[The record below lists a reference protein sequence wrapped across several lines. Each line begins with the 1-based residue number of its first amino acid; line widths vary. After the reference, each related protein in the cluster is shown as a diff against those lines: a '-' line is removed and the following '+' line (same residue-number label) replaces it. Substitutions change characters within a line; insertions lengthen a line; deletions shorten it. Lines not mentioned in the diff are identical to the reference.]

1 MKIIDHKTFSNNLEY
16 LEELKQA
23 EGQLNESIIC
33 LVDYKRNLTA
43 TIDFLIRKFEN
54 FGLEVTS
61 LDEANIIAY
70 FQDNE
75 INYYT
80 VKAYMIETIEV
91 LKQTMLDENEFFKD
105 FTAIEFFTKYMEIL
119 IMLCNASPDK
129 KHFRKTIK
137 KIVSIQ
143 TNVTKQ
149 NLIDFYGK
157 QTERQVVNC
166 LSMSI
171 ELYRFKKEA
180 M

>member
-1 MKIIDHKTFSNNLEY
+1 MKIVDYKTFSNNLEY
-16 LEELKQA
+16 LEELKHA
-23 EGQLNESIIC
+23 EGHLNESIIC

-91 LKQTMLDENEFFKD
+91 LKRTMLDENEFF
-105 FTAIEFFTKYMEIL
+105 
-119 IMLCNASPDK
+119 
-129 KHFRKTIK
+129 
-137 KIVSIQ
+137 
-143 TNVTKQ
+143 
-149 NLIDFYGK
+149 
-157 QTERQVVNC
+157 
-166 LSMSI
+166 
-171 ELYRFKKEA
+171 
-180 M
+180 